1 MVESWSS
8 GLGLGW
14 SNGGRMVVEWWS
26 NRGRVVLGLG
36 VGVSVRMSEC
46 GCEQVRV
53 FSSTSEGF
61 LVYK

>member
-1 MVESWSS
+1 MGQKGAGIRVESVRE
-8 GLGLGW
+8 G
-14 SNGGRMVVEWWS
+14 VVESWS

-36 VGVSVRMSEC
+36 VGVSVRMSEW